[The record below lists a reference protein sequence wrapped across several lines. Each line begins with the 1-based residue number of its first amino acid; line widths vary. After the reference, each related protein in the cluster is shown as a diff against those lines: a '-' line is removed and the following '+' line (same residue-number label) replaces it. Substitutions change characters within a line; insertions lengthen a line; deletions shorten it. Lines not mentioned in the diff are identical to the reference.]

1 MEISIDLDE
10 VKEFVTND
18 SFTSYLVN
26 NTTDLTIAMYI
37 LQTLLVKID
46 EDMEK
51 IKNAD

>member
-1 MEISIDLDE
+1 MEISVDLDK

-18 SFTSYLVN
+18 SFTNYLVN

-37 LQTLLVKID
+37 LQTLLTKID

-51 IKNAD
+51 IEDAD